1 MSRPPGVE
9 IDAVVDA
16 SVQAHRGGAIERRFS
31 ASELPR
37 LSEAGISEP
46 GEVRVSIRFS
56 TYEGRVAMDGALTGT
71 VTMTCQRC
79 MQPAAVD
86 VEDQFRLL
94 IVDEEA
100 DLTAESG
107 GFEPVVADPARLDLR
122 WVAEE
127 QMLLSVP
134 LVAKH
139 ADDSCASG
147 SVSEGKNEEPVVQR
161 PFANLRNLLREQ

>member
-1 MSRPPGVE
+1 MSRPPGIE

-16 SVQAHRGGAIERRFS
+16 SVQAHGGGVIERRFS

-46 GEVRVSIRFS
+46 CEVRVSIRFS

-71 VTMTCQRC
+71 VTMICQRC
-79 MQPAAVD
+79 MQPVSVD

-100 DLTAESG
+100 DSTAESA
-107 GFEPVVADPARLDLR
+107 GFEPVVADPARFDLR
-122 WVAEE
+122 WIAEE

-139 ADDSCASG
+139 ADDNCASE
-147 SVSEGKNEEPVVQR
+147 SMPDAENEEPVVQR